1 MIKEKLTVYYNLQES
16 LYSISLN
23 GIEYFFSSE
32 YNLNRFKFRLEQS
45 RNDMKKSFVKKKY
58 PVTTMV
64 EKTFDLKEIADLN
77 LYIDIEK
84 KGFYI
89 QYEGE
94 YKSWQELLVIV
105 LQNATK
111 TCYLK

>member
-1 MIKEKLTVYYNLQES
+1 MIKEKPTVYYDLRES
-16 LYSISLN
+16 VYSISLN

-32 YNLNRFKFRLEQS
+32 YNLNRFKFRVDQS

-94 YKSWQELLVIV
+94 YKSWREILVIM

-111 TCYLK
+111 NSYQK

>member
-64 EKTFDLKEIADLN
+64 EKRFWRFIVANKCYSHKE
-77 LYIDIEK
+77 K
-84 KGFYI
+84 R
-89 QYEGE
+89 
-94 YKSWQELLVIV
+94 WQ
-105 LQNATK
+105 QK
-111 TCYLK
+111 